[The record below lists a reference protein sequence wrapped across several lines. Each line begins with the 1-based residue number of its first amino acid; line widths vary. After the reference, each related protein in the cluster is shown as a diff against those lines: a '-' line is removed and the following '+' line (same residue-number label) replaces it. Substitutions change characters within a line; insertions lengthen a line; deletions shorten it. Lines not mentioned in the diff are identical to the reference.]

1 MAFEL
6 GKFDIIAHLWEQ
18 AEKNAQG
25 FAVYTK
31 AEMETLWWM
40 GFIDTE
46 QCHLGVWRKAIA
58 PFKREDGKYYF
69 DKDGF
74 DLLEKY
80 RYKGEIFVPFDASLI
95 NEGIYTDEGFHDLFT
110 SSIAPSIALKGDDL
124 TKIYKRYVDDFK
136 NPQGFIEV
144 RKPLK
149 TLIADLLQDFPSP
162 LRNLELL
169 FDRLFTQDGD
179 MVEGDDPSL
188 TMRAELAQATRQQ
201 MSNFTDQPSNSV
213 EAKAVQMKDLV
224 KAKPKKQAKS
234 DKEKEGIELGKVR
247 RSRRGLRG

>member
-1 MAFEL
+1 M
-6 GKFDIIAHLWEQ
+6 
-18 AEKNAQG
+18 
-25 FAVYTK
+25 
-31 AEMETLWWM
+31 
-40 GFIDTE
+40 
-46 QCHLGVWRKAIA
+46 
-58 PFKREDGKYYF
+58 
-69 DKDGF
+69 
-74 DLLEKY
+74 
-80 RYKGEIFVPFDASLI
+80 
-95 NEGIYTDEGFHDLFT
+95 
-110 SSIAPSIALKGDDL
+110 
-124 TKIYKRYVDDFK
+124 
-136 NPQGFIEV
+136 
-144 RKPLK
+144 
-149 TLIADLLQDFPSP
+149 LQDFPSP